1 MKTCKS
7 FKSGKSCAV
16 LVITLLLHITF
27 IQIRLTYDGHG
38 YYTVQDESGAYP
50 VGFPSWVNDGAFSK
64 KVTVGTVNFTPL
76 VSIITY
82 FIVNLIKLSTV
93 GKRGCPGL
101 APVRAWAPLSWLER
115 ASSYLQWPLSA
126 KIIKLLSLNCKI
138 RLVTENTL
146 YRLRTLLCSTQIENS
161 VSYHERVQVNPFT
174 YQYPWIR

>member
-38 YYTVQDESGAYP
+38 YYTVQDESGTYP

-101 APVRAWAPLSWLER
+101 APVRGHPSLGWSVR
-115 ASSYLQWPLSA
+115 
-126 KIIKLLSLNCKI
+126 LLIYNGL
-138 RLVTENTL
+138 
-146 YRLRTLLCSTQIENS
+146 
-161 VSYHERVQVNPFT
+161 
-174 YQYPWIR
+174 